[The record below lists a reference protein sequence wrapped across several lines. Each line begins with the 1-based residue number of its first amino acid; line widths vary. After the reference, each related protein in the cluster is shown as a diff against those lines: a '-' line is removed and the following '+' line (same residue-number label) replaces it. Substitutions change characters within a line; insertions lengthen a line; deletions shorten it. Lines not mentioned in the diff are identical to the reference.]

1 MGGAI
6 NMSNNIMTEIKE
18 FKKMVSAGG
27 ITFENYKTK
36 SKKIKKAID
45 LVFDEKL
52 KVVRFLLFMHKI
64 EMNQYLDLK
73 MRIDRSRLYYKRL
86 LSSC

>member
-1 MGGAI
+1 
-6 NMSNNIMTEIKE
+6 MSNNIMTEIKE